1 MSDDFRTEPTRML
14 RDLSKGHKQ
23 AAEEL
28 MPLVYTEFQRLA
40 RKQLSGEGDGHTL
53 QPTALVNEVYLKM
66 IQQDRVDWKGKT
78 HFFAIGAQAMRRILI
93 DHARKRNRI
102 KRGGDRARVEF
113 DADLALS
120 PGKDEDLLALEDA
133 LEKLEKLD
141 ERQARIVEL
150 RFFGGLTVAEV
161 AEVLEVSKRTVESDW
176 TMVRAWLRRELVE
189 GEDETKP

>member
-1 MSDDFRTEPTRML
+1 MTDDFRTEPTRML
-14 RDLSKGHKQ
+14 LDLSQGQKK

-40 RKQLSGEGDGHTL
+40 RKQLSGEAEGHTL
-53 QPTALVNEVYLKM
+53 QPTALVNEVYLKL

-93 DHARKRNRI
+93 DHARKRNRL

-120 PGKDEDLLALEDA
+120 PHKDEDLLALEEA

-161 AEVLEVSKRTVESDW
+161 AEVLGVSKRTVESDW

-189 GEDETKP
+189 GEDETQP

>member
-1 MSDDFRTEPTRML
+1 MTDDFRTEPTRML
-14 RDLSKGHKQ
+14 QDLSQGQKK

-40 RKQLSGEGDGHTL
+40 RKQLSGEAEGHTL
-53 QPTALVNEVYLKM
+53 QPTALVNEVYLKL

-161 AEVLEVSKRTVESDW
+161 AEVLGVSKRTVESDW

-189 GEDETKP
+189 GENETQP

>member
-1 MSDDFRTEPTRML
+1 MTDDFRSEPTRML
-14 RDLSKGHKQ
+14 IDLSKGHKK

-28 MPLVYTEFQRLA
+28 MPLVYTEFRRLA
-40 RKQLSGEGDGHTL
+40 RKQLAGEGDHHTL
-53 QPTALVNEVYLKM
+53 QPTALVNEVYLKL

-113 DADLALS
+113 DVDLALS
-120 PGKDEDLLALEDA
+120 PSKDEDLLALEEA

-161 AEVLEVSKRTVESDW
+161 AEVLDVSKRTVESDW

-189 GEDETKP
+189 GGNESQP